1 MKRTNLRL
9 YFAALI
15 ILTLSG
21 CGLKRTPDPI
31 QSLSK
36 ATPNTERLVAFEAT
50 REVWIRYNVGSGE
63 SGGFAS
69 VNNAAPAVPLNP
81 AAENEFVPL
90 EPTAAIGLQLENA
103 PNPGFYT
110 LQPGETPKCIAR
122 RYNLDW
128 IKLYSINGISFD
140 NEALVGA
147 GKNLILPQNSEWLS
161 DRYGERATAP
171 HPAQHSVVAGETLYS
186 IACVYGDVSPEA
198 IAIQNG
204 LTSADQ
210 VTPGMTL
217 TIP

>member
-1 MKRTNLRL
+1 MNRTIFRL
-9 YFAALI
+9 YAAVLVV
-15 ILTLSG
+15 LALSG
-21 CGLKRTPDPI
+21 CGLNKTPDPI

-50 REVWIRYNVGSGE
+50 KEVWIRYNIGVGQNDSMNEGTPMI
-63 SGGFAS
+63 SASAAADGGSIAI
-69 VNNAAPAVPLNP
+69 
-81 AAENEFVPL
+81 
-90 EPTAAIGLQLENA
+90 EPPAAIGLPPENA
-103 PNPGFYT
+103 SNPGFYT

-128 IKLYSINGISFD
+128 IKLYSINGISFE
-140 NEALVGA
+140 NEALIGA

-186 IACVYGDVSPEA
+186 IACFYGDVSPEA

-204 LTSADQ
+204 LNSADQ
-210 VTPGMTL
+210 VAPGMTL

>member
-1 MKRTNLRL
+1 MNRTIFRL
-9 YFAALI
+9 YAAALI
-15 ILTLSG
+15 VLILSG
-21 CGLKRTPDPI
+21 CGLNKTPDPI

-50 REVWIRYNVGSGE
+50 KEVWIRYNVGVGQNGSMNE
-63 SGGFAS
+63 EAPIINAS
-69 VNNAAPAVPLNP
+69 AIADDGSIPI
-81 AAENEFVPL
+81 
-90 EPTAAIGLQLENA
+90 EPTAAIGLLPGNA
-103 PNPGFYT
+103 SNPGFYT

-128 IKLYSINGISFD
+128 IKLYSINGISFE
-140 NEALVGA
+140 NEALIGA

-186 IACVYGDVSPEA
+186 IACIYGDVSPEA

-204 LTSADQ
+204 LNSADQ
-210 VTPGMTL
+210 VAPGMTL